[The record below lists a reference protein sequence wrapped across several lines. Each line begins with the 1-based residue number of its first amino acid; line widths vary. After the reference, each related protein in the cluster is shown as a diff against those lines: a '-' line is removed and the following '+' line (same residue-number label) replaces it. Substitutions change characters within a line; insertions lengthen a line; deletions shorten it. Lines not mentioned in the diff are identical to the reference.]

1 MCYRT
6 VKELMDAYRFTDRK
20 AVVRRVEFIEAHPER
35 YPPESVKR
43 NDQGRL
49 LIDVDAFDDCYTYKN
64 CIEKGCAPAFKRGVI
79 A

>member
-1 MCYRT
+1 MNYKTRRWFMEKYDYKKRT
-6 VKELMDAYRFTDRK
+6 PIDRR
-20 AVVRRVEFIEAHPER
+20 AEFIEAHPER